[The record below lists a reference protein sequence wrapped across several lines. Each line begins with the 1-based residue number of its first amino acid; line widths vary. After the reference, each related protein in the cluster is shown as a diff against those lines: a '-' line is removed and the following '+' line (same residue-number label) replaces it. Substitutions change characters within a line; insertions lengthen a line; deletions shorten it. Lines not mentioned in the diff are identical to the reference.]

1 MYINLLYP
9 VMLCGVGTE
18 VVFRGEGQHMNTEV
32 VEGKP
37 ERRARA
43 AGSVWHGQPV
53 QIGRKVKLGL
63 GEKVKVSLKVKVS
76 ITVRV

>member
-1 MYINLLYP
+1 
-9 VMLCGVGTE
+9 
-18 VVFRGEGQHMNTEV
+18 MNTEV

-63 GEKVKVSLKVKVS
+63 GEKVKVKFNSPSFKKKFSSKFKYQIPSLS
-76 ITVRV
+76 ILLTCGPLIQHM